1 LSSRSPALTISEL
14 PPIAA
19 STRSSRCNSTNTPRG
34 SRSWKPLFC
43 RNNLRL
49 SCTTS
54 QPTPFNSSRRGFPS
68 PVTRRHTPFRL
79 CAKRILCPQLPLR
92 AGCAEVSSWANGKQ
106 TCRRRAHQSKNCSIP
121 LRGRPPPDSACIKL
135 NYRGRNI
142 MNRRSVLIL
151 TSMALLCVAIA
162 LPAGDAVAQQKQKAS
177 YKVPAENTKYTQQ
190 LNIPVGDVPGH

>member
-43 RNNLRL
+43 QNNLCVSR
-49 SCTTS
+49 TTS

-79 CAKRILCPQLPLR
+79 CAKRILCPQLPPR

-106 TCRRRAHQSKNCSIP
+106 TCRRRAKQSHNCSTSFAGP
-121 LRGRPPPDSACIKL
+121 SA
-135 NYRGRNI
+135 
-142 MNRRSVLIL
+142 
-151 TSMALLCVAIA
+151 
-162 LPAGDAVAQQKQKAS
+162 P
-177 YKVPAENTKYTQQ
+177 
-190 LNIPVGDVPGH
+190 